1 MSIRNEYFEYASGI
15 AMSDQKNDPSPLL
28 QFPCNF
34 PIKMM
39 GRNKAGFIE
48 TVIEI
53 VGQHAGS
60 IPQDTIR
67 TSVSSK
73 KAFLSVTITI
83 NAESQDQLDRIY
95 EDLSAHED
103 VMVSL

>member
-1 MSIRNEYFEYASGI
+1 
-15 AMSDQKNDPSPLL
+15 MSDQKNDPPPLL
-28 QFPCNF
+28 QFPCSF

-39 GRNKAGFIE
+39 GRNEAGFIE

-95 EDLSAHED
+95 EGLSAHED
-103 VMVSL
+103 VMVCL